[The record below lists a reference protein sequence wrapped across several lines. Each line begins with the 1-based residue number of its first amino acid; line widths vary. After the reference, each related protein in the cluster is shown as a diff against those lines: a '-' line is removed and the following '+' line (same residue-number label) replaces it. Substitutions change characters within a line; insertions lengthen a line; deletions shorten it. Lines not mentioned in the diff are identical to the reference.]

1 MDVLNLNVDEDKE
14 YEDEYDN
21 LARMQEIDLEE
32 QEYDNQTEL
41 DEDLDNVQS
50 VMSLFESEK
59 STRMARSTRKGRKT
73 RKVEGRKRV
82 IKRRK
87 EDLERIR
94 KIFHFPISTG

>member
-1 MDVLNLNVDEDKE
+1 METMDVLNLNVDEDKE

-41 DEDLDNVQS
+41 DEDLGEDLDNVQS

-59 STRMARSTRKGRKT
+59 STRMATSTRNGRGKNNKKGGGK
-73 RKVEGRKRV
+73 KKGDK
-82 IKRRK
+82 KK
-87 EDLERIR
+87 
-94 KIFHFPISTG
+94 KGG